1 MDKGKFGEWLN
12 DARKQKGMT
21 QEQLAVELNYTK
33 QAISK
38 WEQGKGMPNNDTLVK
53 LEGMLG
59 PIPGKRAYNIEKYAN
74 FKVLSKVKECK
85 EYDDMFNK
93 IIENIEIDPAFSAS
107 IKYALND
114 LLWTTLYCYR
124 SYEDDD
130 RIDMTDI
137 EGIYQDWF
145 DFTMTFVRILSDKE
159 DFFTKNIEE
168 NHAFKS
174 ASLLKQKIELFLD
187 KLSDDMENHD
197 SLINQLIEDELKF
210 SIAYISMGSMERLYN
225 ILPDTVTSWKSSFVA
240 AAYMIQ
246 DELYAVYSATR
257 GWDKVFKSTDEI

>member
-1 MDKGKFGEWLN
+1 MDKEKFREWLN

-21 QEQLAVELNYTK
+21 QEQLADELNYTK

-93 IIENIEIDPAFSAS
+93 IIENIEIDPTFSVS

-130 RIDMTDI
+130 RMDMTDI

-168 NHAFKS
+168 NHEFKS

-187 KLSDDMENHD
+187 KISDDMENHD